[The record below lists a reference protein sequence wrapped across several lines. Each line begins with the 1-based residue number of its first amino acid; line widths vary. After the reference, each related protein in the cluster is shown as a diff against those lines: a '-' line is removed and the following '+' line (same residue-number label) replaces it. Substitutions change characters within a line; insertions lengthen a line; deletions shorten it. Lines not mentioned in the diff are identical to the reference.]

1 MRISDWS
8 SDVCSSDL
16 EPPALV
22 IAIGTR
28 WREDDFIG
36 RLLSKDH
43 EGDPDEWEV
52 ISFPAIAADD
62 DVLGRAVGEPLLT
75 PLVDETPEE
84 ALVRWEGVKRD
95 VGSYEIGREHVGT
108 AVTNAHLG

>member
-1 MRISDWS
+1 MDVGAGHSEVLRQSVWDWWLS
-8 SDVCSSDL
+8 TASTRL

-28 WREDDFIG
+28 WHEDDFIG

-52 ISFPAIAADD
+52 ISFPAIAEDD

-75 PLVDETPEE
+75 PLVDETSEE
-84 ALVRWEGVKRD
+84 ARSE
-95 VGSYEIGREHVGT
+95 EHT
-108 AVTNAHLG
+108 SELQSLM